1 MQRVAISIASI
12 ALVVVVF
19 FGVVIAAS
27 ESGEVVTL
35 TTRDAEGL
43 PYDTRLWVVDYAGAQ
58 WVRTGNPDKYWYQR
72 LLEEPRVALQR
83 SGATKQYVAVPV
95 PDPDRAAPV
104 QAAFAEKYGT
114 ADWIVAL
121 SGDADDRV
129 LVRLDPAPADTPATS
144 ETAALPAR

>member
-1 MQRVAISIASI
+1 MQRIAIVIAST

-43 PYDTRLWVVDYAGAQ
+43 PYDTRLWVVDHEGAQ
-58 WVRTGNPDKYWYQR
+58 WLRTGDPDKYWYQR
-72 LLEEPRVALQR
+72 LLDQPIVVLERGGTTR
-83 SGATKQYVAVPV
+83 RYVAVPV
-95 PDPDRAAPV
+95 REPARAAPV
-104 QAAFAEKYGT
+104 QAAFADKYGT

-129 LVRLDPAPADTPATS
+129 LVRLDPAPPDAPSDS
-144 ETAALPAR
+144 HTAALPAH